1 MPELHGECAVSRR
14 WRLPALV
21 TGITLVSGV
30 ALAGSTIDGRRHP
43 VIESRRPRGG
53 SAGRRRALDRRQ
65 VLAAV
70 ASGAVPTL
78 WPVDGAV
85 SSPFGWRQSPYGG
98 AREWH
103 PGIDIMAPYGT
114 PVRATADGEVIFAGR
129 ARGYGA
135 LVILDH
141 GGMSTRYAH
150 LAATWVRAGQVI
162 LRGEPVGALGGTGR
176 ATAPHL
182 HYEVRLGSE
191 ALDPQCLVTRVEPI
205 GVGASLR
212 RRDGA
217 PLPPR
222 DAARVTTRRAG
233 IAG

>member
-14 WRLPALV
+14 WRIPALV
-21 TGITLVSGV
+21 TGITLVSGA

-43 VIESRRPRGG
+43 IVVSPRSGGG
-53 SAGRRRALDRRQ
+53 SAARRRALHRRR
-65 VLAAV
+65 LPAAV
-70 ASGAVPTL
+70 ASGALPTL
-78 WPVDGAV
+78 WPVEGAV
-85 SSPFGWRQSPYGG
+85 SSPFGWRRSPYGK

-103 PGIDIMAPYGT
+103 PGVDITAPYGT
-114 PVRATADGEVIFAGR
+114 PVRATADGEVVFAGR
-129 ARGYGA
+129 TRGYGA

-150 LAATWVRAGQVI
+150 LAATWVRTGQLV
-162 LRGEPVGALGGTGR
+162 LRGEAVGALGGSGR

-191 ALDPQCLVTRVEPI
+191 ALDPQCLRLAAAAHEI
-205 GVGASLR
+205 GACMRAG
-212 RRDGA
+212 DGA
-217 PLPPR
+217 PSAPP